1 MNMGLGER
9 GWGERLGRTARESGW
24 GERLGREPGSRE
36 GSDEPY

>member
-9 GWGERLGRTARESGW
+9 AAGESGW